1 MALREGKSGI
11 TINLKNSTIKILQ
24 EIAKE
29 EVTSRSAIAAK
40 IIEENIHKYI
50 TSNK

>member
-1 MALREGKSGI
+1 MALRKGKSGI
-11 TINLKNSTIKILQ
+11 TINLKNDIIKKL
-24 EIAKE
+24 EKIADF

-50 TSNK
+50 IPNK